1 MNKCKQERYHA
12 LQRLLSMV
20 FVLSLLLGLLWTE
33 SALGSAAASY
43 ATPANNS
50 TNYFSV
56 SYRSDGEPV
65 LSSLGLLN
73 AGASY
78 PVSGSM
84 VIGGETYYALQ
95 INGVDYYAKASN
107 LQLTAN
113 PAASQASTT
122 AATAVT
128 QPAASTSAATST
140 ATYTTLGDLSGSAP
154 IGTLQITQSGTNMR
168 AEAHMIAGNVVAVL
182 KKNATLSFY
191 GTIVPPSGNHVWYY
205 CYDASSGQFGY
216 VVDDCVKV
224 LTLTQGSVVATL
236 PPATT
241 TNITSASVPALAN
254 STAVGYIR
262 ITPKG
267 KTNIRKTTQSSSNN
281 VLAQAEQNEVLPY
294 YAVSVVN
301 KATWYYVFYAPEQVF
316 GYVLGTCAEVTSN
329 GTAVSTAIPDAV
341 TTTNGNG
348 QVLGYIQFT
357 AGGVNLR
364 KNASTGAKVLG
375 QFDKEQVVPFYGT
388 VTSNGRT
395 WYQVEKDLQSG
406 YVLGDYV
413 LVLESTGAVASAT
426 PAPNGAVSAQG
437 YLMTTK
443 DKVYIRKKAS
453 SNAGTYGQVATAGT
467 VLPIVG
473 ASTRNGSV
481 TWYPVS
487 YNGNIGYIH
496 GNYVSVMNSDQSYA
510 YQNGLPMPTATPAPT
525 AVPQPV
531 DYIQTNTDK
540 VWIRTSP
547 STKAGTKGQASLGA
561 VFHFTGTTK
570 SGGVQWYKIEYAGE
584 TCYIMAKYCR
594 VMTDAEYNAY
604 QGNAPQATAT
614 AVPNLAEMSDMALTT
629 TTKVIVRAT
638 GEAKGKQLALLY
650 KANQVCT
657 LLGATNQANGYTWY
671 NVRVNSVTGWIRGD
685 LLRILT
691 KAEAATYNQ
700 TGTTAN
706 NSGGNGVGSSVNG
719 VILYRP
725 ELIDWY
731 TGGIQSIFYK
741 GCVAILTDVKTGISL
756 QVRRW
761 SGGAHADVEP
771 LTAADTAAFC
781 RIYGVT
787 KAQEISDRN
796 LYQRRSVLV
805 TVAGHTYA
813 ASIYGVPH
821 NYPDGDTIPDN
832 NFNGQFCI
840 HFVNSK
846 THGTSSNP
854 AHVDSDHQK
863 AIMYAY
869 ENAAALLGIN

>member
-1 MNKCKQERYHA
+1 MNERKQKRYHA

-20 FVLSLLLGLLWTE
+20 FALSLLLGLLWTD

-43 ATPANNS
+43 AAPANNS
-50 TNYFSV
+50 VNYYSFN
-56 SYRSDGEPV
+56 GAQ
-65 LSSLGLLN
+65 LSSMGLLN
-73 AGASY
+73 PSASY
-78 PVSGSM
+78 PVSGTQQ
-84 VIGGETYYALQ
+84 IGEELYYVLQ
-95 INGVDYYAKASN
+95 INGVDYYVKASN
-107 LQLTAN
+107 LQITAN
-113 PAASQASTT
+113 PASSVPATGTSTEATPVTGSATT
-122 AATAVT
+122 AN
-128 QPAASTSAATST
+128 TSS
-140 ATYTTLGDLSGSAP
+140 YTTLGDLSGSAP

-168 AEAHMIAGNVVAVL
+168 AQAHMTSGNVVAVI

-191 GTIVPPSGNHVWYY
+191 GSIVPPSGNHVWYY

-224 LTLTQGSVVATL
+224 LSLTQGSVVATL
-236 PPATT
+236 PPAST

-267 KTNIRKTTQSSSNN
+267 KTNIRKTTQSSVNN
-281 VLAQAEQNEVLPY
+281 VVAQAEQGEVLPY

-316 GYVLGTCAEVTSN
+316 GYVLGTCAETTGN
-329 GTAVSTAIPDAV
+329 ATAVATAIPDAV
-341 TTTNGNG
+341 STTSGNG
-348 QVLGYIQFT
+348 QALGYIQFT

-364 KNASTGAKVLG
+364 KGATTGAKVLG
-375 QFDKEQVVPFYGT
+375 QFDKDQVVPYYGT

-395 WYQVEKDLQSG
+395 WYQVQKDLQSG

-413 LVLESTGAVASAT
+413 QLVSSTGAVVTAT
-426 PAPNGAVSAQG
+426 PAPNGAQPSAQG

-453 SNAGTYGQVATAGT
+453 SDAGTYGQVATAGT

-473 ASTRNGSV
+473 ASVRNGSV

-487 YNGNIGYIH
+487 FNGNIGYIH

-525 AVPQPV
+525 AVPKPI

-561 VFHFTGTTK
+561 VFHFTGTTR
-570 SGGVQWYKIEYAGE
+570 SGGVQWYKIEYSGE

-594 VMTDAEYNAY
+594 VMTDAEYAAY
-604 QGNAPQATAT
+604 QGAVQQAAITAT
-614 AVPNLAEMSDMALTT
+614 PDPIDMSDMALTN

-657 LLGATNQANGYTWY
+657 LLGATNVANGYTWY

-691 KAEAATYNQ
+691 KSEAAVYSQ
-700 TGTTAN
+700 TGTTASN
-706 NSGGNGVGSSVNG
+706 NGGNGAGSSING
-719 VILYRP
+719 VILYKP

-741 GCVAILTDVKTGISL
+741 GCAAILTDVKTGISL

-796 LYQRRSVLV
+796 LYQRRSVLL
-805 TVAGHTYA
+805 TVAGHSYA

-832 NFNGQFCI
+832 AFNGQFCI

-846 THGTSSNP
+846 THGSTSSP

>member
-1 MNKCKQERYHA
+1 MNERKQKRYHA

-20 FVLSLLLGLLWTE
+20 FALSLLLGLLWTD

-43 ATPANNS
+43 AAPANNS
-50 TNYFSV
+50 VNYYSFN
-56 SYRSDGEPV
+56 GAQ
-65 LSSLGLLN
+65 LSSMGLLN
-73 AGASY
+73 PSASY
-78 PVSGSM
+78 PVSGTQQ
-84 VIGGETYYALQ
+84 IGEELYYVLQ
-95 INGVDYYAKASN
+95 INGVDYYVKASN
-107 LQLTAN
+107 LQITAN
-113 PAASQASTT
+113 PASSVPATGTSTEATPVTGSATT
-122 AATAVT
+122 AN
-128 QPAASTSAATST
+128 TSS
-140 ATYTTLGDLSGSAP
+140 YTTLGDLSGSAP
-154 IGTLQITQSGTNMR
+154 IGTLRITQSGTNMR
-168 AEAHMIAGNVVAVL
+168 AQAHMTSGNVVAVL

-191 GTIVPPSGNHVWYY
+191 GSIVPPSGNHVWYY

-236 PPATT
+236 PPAST

-267 KTNIRKTTQSSSNN
+267 KTNIRKTTQSSVNN
-281 VLAQAEQNEVLPY
+281 VVAQAEQGEVLPY

-316 GYVLGTCAEVTSN
+316 GYVLGTCAETTGN
-329 GTAVSTAIPDAV
+329 ATAVATAIPDAV
-341 TTTNGNG
+341 STTSGNG
-348 QVLGYIQFT
+348 QALGYIQFT

-364 KNASTGAKVLG
+364 KGATTGAKVLG
-375 QFDKEQVVPFYGT
+375 QFDKDQVVPYYGT

-395 WYQVEKDLQSG
+395 WYQVQKDLQSG

-413 LVLESTGAVASAT
+413 QLVSSTGAAVTAT
-426 PAPNGAVSAQG
+426 PAPNGAQPSAQG

-453 SNAGTYGQVATAGT
+453 SDAGTYGQVATAGT

-473 ASTRNGSV
+473 ASVRNGSV

-487 YNGNIGYIH
+487 FNGNIGYIH

-525 AVPQPV
+525 AVPKPI

-561 VFHFTGTTK
+561 VFHFTGTTR
-570 SGGVQWYKIEYAGE
+570 SGGVQWYKIEYSGE

-594 VMTDAEYNAY
+594 VMTDAEYAAY
-604 QGNAPQATAT
+604 QGAVQQAAITAT
-614 AVPNLAEMSDMALTT
+614 PDPIDMSDMALTN

-657 LLGATNQANGYTWY
+657 LLGATSVANGYTWY
-671 NVRVNSVTGWIRGD
+671 SVRVNSVTGWIRGD

-691 KAEAATYNQ
+691 KSEAAVYSQ
-700 TGTTAN
+700 TGTTASN
-706 NSGGNGVGSSVNG
+706 NGGNGAGSSVNG
-719 VILYRP
+719 VILYKP

-796 LYQRRSVLV
+796 LYQRRSVLL
-805 TVAGHTYA
+805 TVAGHSYA

-832 NFNGQFCI
+832 AFNGQFCI

-846 THGTSSNP
+846 THGSTSSP
-854 AHVDSDHQK
+854 SHVDSDHQK

>member
-1 MNKCKQERYHA
+1 MNERKQKRYHA

-20 FVLSLLLGLLWTE
+20 FALSLLLGLLWTD

-43 ATPANNS
+43 AAPANNS
-50 TNYFSV
+50 VNYYSFN
-56 SYRSDGEPV
+56 GAQ
-65 LSSLGLLN
+65 LSSMGLLN
-73 AGASY
+73 PSASY
-78 PVSGSM
+78 PVSGTQQ
-84 VIGGETYYALQ
+84 IGEELYYVLQ
-95 INGVDYYAKASN
+95 INGVDYYVKASN
-107 LQLTAN
+107 LQITAN
-113 PAASQASTT
+113 PASSVPGTGTSTEATPVTGSGTT
-122 AATAVT
+122 AN
-128 QPAASTSAATST
+128 TSS
-140 ATYTTLGDLSGSAP
+140 YTTLGDLSGSAP
-154 IGTLQITQSGTNMR
+154 IGTLRITQSGTNMR
-168 AEAHMIAGNVVAVL
+168 AQAHMTSGNVVAVL

-191 GTIVPPSGNHVWYY
+191 GSIVPPSGNHVWYY

-236 PPATT
+236 PPAST

-267 KTNIRKTTQSSSNN
+267 KTNIRKTTQSSVNN
-281 VLAQAEQNEVLPY
+281 VVAQAEQGEVLPY

-316 GYVLGTCAEVTSN
+316 GYVLGTCAETTGN
-329 GTAVSTAIPDAV
+329 AAAVATAIPDAV
-341 TTTNGNG
+341 STTSGNG
-348 QVLGYIQFT
+348 QALGYIQFT

-364 KNASTGAKVLG
+364 KGATTGAKVLG
-375 QFDKEQVVPFYGT
+375 QFDKDQVVPYYGT

-395 WYQVEKDLQSG
+395 WYQVQKDLQSG

-413 LVLESTGAVASAT
+413 QLVSSTGAVVTAT
-426 PAPNGAVSAQG
+426 PAPNGAQPSAQG

-453 SNAGTYGQVATAGT
+453 SDAGTYGQVATAGT

-473 ASTRNGSV
+473 ASVRNGSV

-487 YNGNIGYIH
+487 FNGNIGYIH

-525 AVPQPV
+525 AVPKPI

-561 VFHFTGTTK
+561 VFHFTGTTR
-570 SGGVQWYKIEYAGE
+570 SGGVQWYKIEYSGE

-594 VMTDAEYNAY
+594 VMTDAEYAAY
-604 QGNAPQATAT
+604 QGAVQQAAITAT
-614 AVPNLAEMSDMALTT
+614 PDPIDMSDMALTN

-657 LLGATNQANGYTWY
+657 LLGATSVANGYTWY

-691 KAEAATYNQ
+691 KSEAAVYNQ
-700 TGTTAN
+700 TGTTASN
-706 NSGGNGVGSSVNG
+706 NGGNGAGSSVNG
-719 VILYRP
+719 VILYKP

-796 LYQRRSVLV
+796 LYQRRSVLL
-805 TVAGHTYA
+805 TVAGHSYA

-832 NFNGQFCI
+832 AFNGQFCI

-846 THGTSSNP
+846 THGSTSSP

-869 ENAAALLGIN
+869 ENAGALLGIN

>member
-1 MNKCKQERYHA
+1 MNERKQKRYHA

-20 FVLSLLLGLLWTE
+20 FALSLLLGLLWTD

-43 ATPANNS
+43 AAPANNS
-50 TNYFSV
+50 VNYYSFN
-56 SYRSDGEPV
+56 GAQ
-65 LSSLGLLN
+65 LSSMGLLN
-73 AGASY
+73 PSASY
-78 PVSGSM
+78 PVSGTQQ
-84 VIGGETYYALQ
+84 IGEELYYVLQ
-95 INGVDYYAKASN
+95 INGVDYYVKASN
-107 LQLTAN
+107 LQITAN
-113 PAASQASTT
+113 PASSVPGTGTSTEATPVTGSATT
-122 AATAVT
+122 AN
-128 QPAASTSAATST
+128 TSS
-140 ATYTTLGDLSGSAP
+140 YTTLGDLSGSAP
-154 IGTLQITQSGTNMR
+154 IGTLRITQSGTNMR
-168 AEAHMIAGNVVAVL
+168 AQAHMTSGNVVAVL

-191 GTIVPPSGNHVWYY
+191 GSIVPPSGNHVWYY

-224 LTLTQGSVVATL
+224 LSLTQGSVVATL
-236 PPATT
+236 PPAST

-267 KTNIRKTTQSSSNN
+267 KTNIRKTTQSSVNN
-281 VLAQAEQNEVLPY
+281 VVAQAEQGDVLPY

-316 GYVLGTCAEVTSN
+316 GYVLGTCAETTGN
-329 GTAVSTAIPDAV
+329 AAAVATAIPDAV
-341 TTTNGNG
+341 STTSGNG
-348 QVLGYIQFT
+348 QALGYIQFT

-364 KNASTGAKVLG
+364 KGATTGAKVLG
-375 QFDKEQVVPFYGT
+375 QFDKDQVVPYYGT

-395 WYQVEKDLQSG
+395 WYQVQKDLQSG

-413 LVLESTGAVASAT
+413 QLVSSTGAVVTAT
-426 PAPNGAVSAQG
+426 PAPNGAQPSAQG

-453 SNAGTYGQVATAGT
+453 SDAGTYGQVATAGT

-473 ASTRNGSV
+473 ASVRNGSV

-487 YNGNIGYIH
+487 FNGNIGYIH

-525 AVPQPV
+525 AVPKPI

-561 VFHFTGTTK
+561 VFHFTGTTR
-570 SGGVQWYKIEYAGE
+570 SGGVQWYKIEYSGE

-594 VMTDAEYNAY
+594 VMTDAEYAAY
-604 QGNAPQATAT
+604 QGAVQQAAITAT
-614 AVPNLAEMSDMALTT
+614 PDPIDMSDMALTN

-657 LLGATNQANGYTWY
+657 LLGATNVANGYTWY

-691 KAEAATYNQ
+691 KSEAAVYSQ
-700 TGTTAN
+700 TGTTASN
-706 NSGGNGVGSSVNG
+706 NGGNGAGSSVNG
-719 VILYRP
+719 VILYKP

-741 GCVAILTDVKTGISL
+741 GCAAILTDVKTGISL

-796 LYQRRSVLV
+796 LYQRRSVLL
-805 TVAGHTYA
+805 TVAGHSYA

-832 NFNGQFCI
+832 AFNGQFCI

-846 THGTSSNP
+846 THGSTSSP

>member
-1 MNKCKQERYHA
+1 MNERKQKRYHA

-20 FVLSLLLGLLWTE
+20 FALSLLLGLLWTD

-43 ATPANNS
+43 AAPANNS
-50 TNYFSV
+50 VNYYSFN
-56 SYRSDGEPV
+56 GAQ
-65 LSSLGLLN
+65 LSSMGLLN
-73 AGASY
+73 PSASY
-78 PVSGSM
+78 PVSGTQQ
-84 VIGGETYYALQ
+84 IGEELYYVLQ
-95 INGVDYYAKASN
+95 INGVDYYVKASN
-107 LQLTAN
+107 LQITAN
-113 PAASQASTT
+113 PASSVPGTGTSTEATPVTGSATT
-122 AATAVT
+122 AN
-128 QPAASTSAATST
+128 TSS
-140 ATYTTLGDLSGSAP
+140 YTTLGDLSGSAP

-168 AEAHMIAGNVVAVL
+168 AQAHMTSGNVVAVL

-191 GTIVPPSGNHVWYY
+191 GSIVPPSGNHVWYY

-224 LTLTQGSVVATL
+224 LSLTQGSVVATL
-236 PPATT
+236 PPASTA
-241 TNITSASVPALAN
+241 NITSASVPALAN

-267 KTNIRKTTQSSSNN
+267 KTNIRKTTQSSVNN
-281 VLAQAEQNEVLPY
+281 VVAQAEQGEVLPY

-316 GYVLGTCAEVTSN
+316 GYVLGTCAETTGN
-329 GTAVSTAIPDAV
+329 AAAVATAIPDAV
-341 TTTNGNG
+341 STTSGNG
-348 QVLGYIQFT
+348 QALGYIQFT

-364 KNASTGAKVLG
+364 KGATTGAKVLG
-375 QFDKEQVVPFYGT
+375 QFDKDQVVPYYGT

-395 WYQVEKDLQSG
+395 WYQVQKDLQSG

-413 LVLESTGAVASAT
+413 QLVSSTGAVVTAT
-426 PAPNGAVSAQG
+426 PAPNGAQPSAQG

-453 SNAGTYGQVATAGT
+453 SDAGTYGQVATAGT

-473 ASTRNGSV
+473 ASVRNGSV

-487 YNGNIGYIH
+487 FNGNIGYIH

-525 AVPQPV
+525 AVPKPI

-561 VFHFTGTTK
+561 VFHFTGTTR
-570 SGGVQWYKIEYAGE
+570 SGGVQWYKIEYSGE
-584 TCYIMAKYCR
+584 TCYIMVKYCR
-594 VMTDAEYNAY
+594 VMTDAEYAAY
-604 QGNAPQATAT
+604 QGAVQQAAITAT
-614 AVPNLAEMSDMALTT
+614 PDPIDMSDMALTN

-657 LLGATNQANGYTWY
+657 LLGATNVSGGYTWY

-691 KAEAATYNQ
+691 KSEAAVYNQ
-700 TGTTAN
+700 TGTTASN
-706 NSGGNGVGSSVNG
+706 NGGNGAGSSVNG
-719 VILYRP
+719 VILYKP

-796 LYQRRSVLV
+796 LYQRRSVLL
-805 TVAGHTYA
+805 TVAGHSYA

-832 NFNGQFCI
+832 AFNGQFCI

-846 THGTSSNP
+846 THGSTSSP

>member
-1 MNKCKQERYHA
+1 MNERKQKRYHA

-20 FVLSLLLGLLWTE
+20 FALSLLLGLLWTD

-43 ATPANNS
+43 AAPANNS
-50 TNYFSV
+50 VNYYSFN
-56 SYRSDGEPV
+56 GAQ
-65 LSSLGLLN
+65 LSSMGLLN
-73 AGASY
+73 PSASY
-78 PVSGSM
+78 PVSGTQQ
-84 VIGGETYYALQ
+84 IGEELYYVLQ
-95 INGVDYYAKASN
+95 INGVDYYVKASN
-107 LQLTAN
+107 LQITAN
-113 PAASQASTT
+113 PASSFPATGTSTEATPVTGSGTT
-122 AATAVT
+122 AN
-128 QPAASTSAATST
+128 TSSS
-140 ATYTTLGDLSGSAP
+140 TTLGDLSGSAP

-168 AEAHMIAGNVVAVL
+168 AQAHMTSGNVVAVL

-191 GTIVPPSGNHVWYY
+191 GSIVPPSGNHVWYY

-236 PPATT
+236 PPAST

-267 KTNIRKTTQSSSNN
+267 KTNIRKTTQSSVNN
-281 VLAQAEQNEVLPY
+281 VVAQAEQGEVLPY

-316 GYVLGTCAEVTSN
+316 GYVLGTCAETTDN
-329 GTAVSTAIPDAV
+329 ATAVATAIPDAV
-341 TTTNGNG
+341 STTSGNG
-348 QVLGYIQFT
+348 QALGYIQFT

-364 KNASTGAKVLG
+364 KGATTGAKVLG
-375 QFDKEQVVPFYGT
+375 QFDKDQVVPYYGT

-395 WYQVEKDLQSG
+395 WYQVQKDLQSG

-413 LVLESTGAVASAT
+413 QLVTSTGAVVTAT
-426 PAPNGAVSAQG
+426 PAPNGAQPSAQG

-453 SNAGTYGQVATAGT
+453 SDAGTYGQVATAGT

-473 ASTRNGSV
+473 ASVRNGSV

-487 YNGNIGYIH
+487 FNGNIGYIH

-525 AVPQPV
+525 AVPKPI

-561 VFHFTGTTK
+561 VFHFTGTTR
-570 SGGVQWYKIEYAGE
+570 SGGVQWYKIEYSGE

-594 VMTDAEYNAY
+594 VMTDAEYAAY
-604 QGNAPQATAT
+604 QGAVQQAAITAT
-614 AVPNLAEMSDMALTT
+614 PDPIDMSDMALTN

-657 LLGATNQANGYTWY
+657 LLGATNVANDYTWY

-691 KAEAATYNQ
+691 KSEAAVYNQ
-700 TGTTAN
+700 AGTTASN
-706 NSGGNGVGSSVNG
+706 NGGNGAGSSVNG
-719 VILYRP
+719 VILYKP

-796 LYQRRSVLV
+796 LYQRRSVLL
-805 TVAGHTYA
+805 TVAGHSYA

-832 NFNGQFCI
+832 AFNGQFCI

-846 THGTSSNP
+846 THGSTSSP

>member
-1 MNKCKQERYHA
+1 MNERKQKRYHA

-20 FVLSLLLGLLWTE
+20 FALSMALGLLWTE
-33 SALGSAAASY
+33 TALGSAVASY
-43 ATPANNS
+43 AAPANNS
-50 TNYFSV
+50 VNYY
-56 SYRSDGEPV
+56 SYNGSR
-65 LSSLGLLN
+65 LSSMGLLN
-73 AGASY
+73 ASASY
-78 PVSGSM
+78 PVSGTQD
-84 VIGGETYYALQ
+84 IGGELYYVLQ

-107 LQLTAN
+107 LRITAS
-113 PAASQASTT
+113 PASVAPATSVTAASPVNQTATT
-122 AATAVT
+122 AA
-128 QPAASTSAATST
+128 STATST
-140 ATYTTLGDLSGSAP
+140 TVGDMSGSAP
-154 IGTLQITQSGTNMR
+154 IGTLQITQAGTNMR

-191 GTIVPPSGNHVWYY
+191 GSIVPPSGNHVWYY
-205 CYDASSGQFGY
+205 CYDASSGKFGY

-224 LTLTQGSVVATL
+224 LTVNQGAAVATL
-236 PPATT
+236 PPATAS
-241 TNITSASVPALAN
+241 NVSSASVPALAN

-267 KTNIRKTTQSSSNN
+267 KTNIRKTTQSSTNN
-281 VLAQAEQNEVLPY
+281 VVAQAEQNEVLPY
-294 YAVSVVN
+294 YAVSVVD

-316 GYVLGTCAEVTSN
+316 GYVQGSCAEQTTSSGAVT
-329 GTAVSTAIPDAV
+329 TAVPDAV
-341 TTTNGNG
+341 TTTSGNG

-364 KNASTGAKVLG
+364 RSATTGAKVLG
-375 QFDKEQVVPFYGT
+375 QFDKDQVVPYYGT

-395 WYQVEKDLQSG
+395 WYQVQKELTSG

-413 LVLESTGAVASAT
+413 QVLSGSGAVATAT
-426 PAPNGAVSAQG
+426 PAPGSSAAAQG

-453 SNAGTYGQVATAGT
+453 SDAGVYGQVATAGT

-473 ASTRNGSV
+473 ASVRSGSV

-496 GNYVSVMNSDQSYA
+496 GKYVSVMNSDQSYA
-510 YQNGLPMPTATPAPT
+510 YANGLPMPTATPAPT
-525 AVPQPV
+525 AVPKPI

-547 STKAGTKGQASLGA
+547 STKASTKGQAALGA

-570 SGGVQWYKIEYAGE
+570 SGGVQWYKIEYAGD

-594 VMTDAEYNAY
+594 VMTDAEYAAY
-604 QGNAPQATAT
+604 QGAVQQAAVTAT
-614 AVPNLAEMSDMALTT
+614 PDPIDMSDMALTN
-629 TTKVIVRAT
+629 TTKVIVRAS
-638 GEAKGKQLALLY
+638 GEPKGKQLILLY

-657 LLGATNQANGYTWY
+657 LLGATNVAGGYTWY

-691 KAEAATYNQ
+691 KAEAAVYTQ
-700 TGTTAN
+700 TGTTASN
-706 NSGGNGVGSSVNG
+706 NGGNGVGSSVNG
-719 VILYRP
+719 VILYKP

-741 GCVAILTDVKTGISL
+741 GCVAVMTDVKTGISL

-771 LTAADTAAFC
+771 FTAADTAAFC
-781 RIYGVT
+781 RIYGVS

-846 THGTSSNP
+846 THGSSSNP

-869 ENAAALLGIN
+869 ENAAALLGIR

>member
-1 MNKCKQERYHA
+1 MNERKQKRYHA

-20 FVLSLLLGLLWTE
+20 FALSLLLGLLWTD

-43 ATPANNS
+43 AAPANNS
-50 TNYFSV
+50 VNYY
-56 SYRSDGEPV
+56 SYNGSR
-65 LSSLGLLN
+65 LSSMGLLN
-73 AGASY
+73 PTASY
-78 PVSGSM
+78 PVSGTQE
-84 VIGGETYYALQ
+84 IGDELYYVLQ
-95 INGVDYYAKASN
+95 INGVEYYAKASN
-107 LQLTAN
+107 LRLTAN
-113 PAASQASTT
+113 PMSSVPATSTEATPVTQSAST
-122 AATAVT
+122 VT
-128 QPAASTSAATST
+128 AATST
-140 ATYTTLGDLSGSAP
+140 GDLSGSAP
-154 IGTLQITQSGTNMR
+154 IGTLKITQSGTNMR
-168 AEAHMIAGNVVAVL
+168 AAAHMTSGNVVAVL

-191 GTIVPPSGNHVWYY
+191 GSVVPPSGNHVWYY
-205 CYDASSGQFGY
+205 CYDASSGKFGY

-236 PPATT
+236 PPAGTS
-241 TNITSASVPALAN
+241 NVTSASVPALAN

-281 VLAQAEQNEVLPY
+281 VIAQAEQNDVLPY
-294 YAVSVVN
+294 YAVSVIN
-301 KATWYYVFYAPEQVF
+301 KTTWYYVFYAPEQVF
-316 GYVLGTCAEVTSN
+316 GYVQGNCAEVTGNRS
-329 GTAVSTAIPDAV
+329 GVTTAVPDAV
-341 TTTNGNG
+341 TTTSGNG

-364 KNASTGAKVLG
+364 KGATTGAKVLG
-375 QFDKEQVVPFYGT
+375 QFDKDQVVPFYGT

-395 WYQVEKDLQSG
+395 WYQVEKDLVSG

-413 LVLESTGAVASAT
+413 QVLQSAGSVATAT
-426 PAPNGAVSAQG
+426 PAQGSAAASAQG

-453 SNAGTYGQVATAGT
+453 TDAGVYGQVATAGT

-473 ASTRNGSV
+473 ASARSGSV
-481 TWYPVS
+481 IWYPVS

-525 AVPQPV
+525 AVPKPI

-547 STKAGTKGQASLGA
+547 STKASTKGQASLGA

-570 SGGVQWYKIEYAGE
+570 SGGTQWYKIEYAGD

-594 VMTDAEYNAY
+594 VMTDAEYAVY
-604 QGNAPQATAT
+604 QGAVQQAAITAT
-614 AVPNLAEMSDMALTT
+614 PDPIDMSNMALTN
-629 TTKVIVRAT
+629 TTKVIVRAA

-657 LLGATNQANGYTWY
+657 LLGATNVSGGYTWY

-691 KAEAATYNQ
+691 KAEAEVYSQ
-700 TGTTAN
+700 TGATATN
-706 NSGGNGVGSSVNG
+706 NGGNGNGSSVNG
-719 VILYRP
+719 VVLYKP

-771 LTAADTAAFC
+771 LTAGDTAAFC
-781 RIYGVT
+781 RIYGVST
-787 KAQEISDRN
+787 AQEISDRN
-796 LYQRRSVLV
+796 LYQRRSVLL

-846 THGTSSNP
+846 THGSSSNP

-869 ENAAALLGIN
+869 ENAAALLGIR

>member
-1 MNKCKQERYHA
+1 MNERKQKRYHA

-20 FVLSLLLGLLWTE
+20 FALSLLLGLLWTD

-43 ATPANNS
+43 AAPANNS
-50 TNYFSV
+50 VNYYSFN
-56 SYRSDGEPV
+56 GAQ
-65 LSSLGLLN
+65 LSSMGLLN
-73 AGASY
+73 PSASY
-78 PVSGSM
+78 PVSGTQQ
-84 VIGGETYYALQ
+84 IGEELYYVLQ
-95 INGVDYYAKASN
+95 INGVDYYVKASN
-107 LQLTAN
+107 LQITAN
-113 PAASQASTT
+113 PASSVPATGTSTGATPVTGSATT
-122 AATAVT
+122 AN
-128 QPAASTSAATST
+128 TSS
-140 ATYTTLGDLSGSAP
+140 YTTLGDLSGSAP

-168 AEAHMIAGNVVAVL
+168 AQAHMTSGNVVAVL

-191 GTIVPPSGNHVWYY
+191 GSIVPPSGNHVWYY

-224 LTLTQGSVVATL
+224 LSLTQGSVVATL
-236 PPATT
+236 PPAST

-267 KTNIRKTTQSSSNN
+267 KTNIRKTTQSSVNN
-281 VLAQAEQNEVLPY
+281 VVAQAEQGEVLPY

-316 GYVLGTCAEVTSN
+316 GYVLGTCAETTGNATAVATAVPD
-329 GTAVSTAIPDAV
+329 AVST
-341 TTTNGNG
+341 TSGNG
-348 QVLGYIQFT
+348 QALGYIQFP

-364 KNASTGAKVLG
+364 KGATTGAKVLG
-375 QFDKEQVVPFYGT
+375 QFDKDQVVPYYGT

-395 WYQVEKDLQSG
+395 WYQVQKDLQSG

-413 LVLESTGAVASAT
+413 QLVSSTGAVVTAT
-426 PAPNGAVSAQG
+426 PAPNGAQPSAQG

-453 SNAGTYGQVATAGT
+453 SDAGTYGQVATAGT

-473 ASTRNGSV
+473 ASVRNGSV

-487 YNGNIGYIH
+487 FNGNIGYIH

-525 AVPQPV
+525 AVPKPI

-561 VFHFTGTTK
+561 VFHFTGTTR
-570 SGGVQWYKIEYAGE
+570 SGGVQWYKIEYSGE

-594 VMTDAEYNAY
+594 VMTDAEYAAY
-604 QGNAPQATAT
+604 QGAVQQAAITAT
-614 AVPNLAEMSDMALTT
+614 PDPIDMSDMALTN

-657 LLGATNQANGYTWY
+657 LLGATNVANGYTWY

-691 KAEAATYNQ
+691 KSEAAVYSQ
-700 TGTTAN
+700 TGTTASN
-706 NSGGNGVGSSVNG
+706 NGGNGAGSSING
-719 VILYRP
+719 VILYKP

-796 LYQRRSVLV
+796 LYQRRSVLL
-805 TVAGHTYA
+805 TVAGHSYA

-832 NFNGQFCI
+832 AFNGQFCI

-846 THGTSSNP
+846 THGSTSSP

>member
-1 MNKCKQERYHA
+1 MNERKQKRYHA

-20 FVLSLLLGLLWTE
+20 FALSLLLGLLWTD

-43 ATPANNS
+43 AAPANNS
-50 TNYFSV
+50 VNYYSFN
-56 SYRSDGEPV
+56 GAQ
-65 LSSLGLLN
+65 LSSMGLLN
-73 AGASY
+73 PSASY
-78 PVSGSM
+78 PVSGTQQ
-84 VIGGETYYALQ
+84 IGEELYYVLQ
-95 INGVDYYAKASN
+95 INGVDYYVKASN
-107 LQLTAN
+107 LQITAN
-113 PAASQASTT
+113 PASSVPATGTSTEATPVTGSATT
-122 AATAVT
+122 AN
-128 QPAASTSAATST
+128 TSS
-140 ATYTTLGDLSGSAP
+140 YTTLGDLSGSAP
-154 IGTLQITQSGTNMR
+154 IGTLRITQSGTNMR
-168 AEAHMIAGNVVAVL
+168 AQAHMTSGNVVAVL

-191 GTIVPPSGNHVWYY
+191 GSIVPPSGNHVWYY

-224 LTLTQGSVVATL
+224 LSLTQGSVVATL
-236 PPATT
+236 PPAST

-267 KTNIRKTTQSSSNN
+267 KTNIRKTTQSSVNN
-281 VLAQAEQNEVLPY
+281 VVAQAEQGEVLPY

-316 GYVLGTCAEVTSN
+316 GYVLGTCAETTGN
-329 GTAVSTAIPDAV
+329 ATAVATAIPDAV
-341 TTTNGNG
+341 SITSGNG
-348 QVLGYIQFT
+348 QALGYIQFT

-364 KNASTGAKVLG
+364 KGATTGAKVLG
-375 QFDKEQVVPFYGT
+375 QFDKDQVVPYYGT

-395 WYQVEKDLQSG
+395 WYQVQKDLQSG

-413 LVLESTGAVASAT
+413 QLVSSTGAVVTAT
-426 PAPNGAVSAQG
+426 PAPNGAQPSAQG

-453 SNAGTYGQVATAGT
+453 SDAGTYGQVATAGT

-473 ASTRNGSV
+473 ASVRNGSV

-487 YNGNIGYIH
+487 FNGNIGYIH

-525 AVPQPV
+525 AVPKPI

-561 VFHFTGTTK
+561 VFHFTGTTR
-570 SGGVQWYKIEYAGE
+570 SGGVQWYKIEYSGE

-594 VMTDAEYNAY
+594 VMTDAEYAAY
-604 QGNAPQATAT
+604 QGAVQQAAITAT
-614 AVPNLAEMSDMALTT
+614 PDPIDMSDMALTN

-657 LLGATNQANGYTWY
+657 LLGATSVANGYTWY
-671 NVRVNSVTGWIRGD
+671 SVRVNSVTGWIRGD

-691 KAEAATYNQ
+691 KSEAAVYNQ
-700 TGTTAN
+700 TGTTASN
-706 NSGGNGVGSSVNG
+706 NGGNGAGSSVNG
-719 VILYRP
+719 VILYKP

-796 LYQRRSVLV
+796 LYQRRSVLL
-805 TVAGHTYA
+805 TVAGHSYA

-832 NFNGQFCI
+832 AFNGQFCI

-846 THGTSSNP
+846 THGSTSSP

>member
-1 MNKCKQERYHA
+1 MNERKQKRYHA

-20 FVLSLLLGLLWTE
+20 FALSLLLGLLWTD

-43 ATPANNS
+43 AAPANNS
-50 TNYFSV
+50 VNYYSFN
-56 SYRSDGEPV
+56 GAQ
-65 LSSLGLLN
+65 LSSMGLLN
-73 AGASY
+73 PSASY
-78 PVSGSM
+78 PVSGTQQ
-84 VIGGETYYALQ
+84 IGEELYYVLQ
-95 INGVDYYAKASN
+95 INGVDYYVKASN
-107 LQLTAN
+107 LQITAN
-113 PAASQASTT
+113 PASSVPATGTSTEATPVTGSATT
-122 AATAVT
+122 AN
-128 QPAASTSAATST
+128 TSS
-140 ATYTTLGDLSGSAP
+140 YTTLGDLSGSAP
-154 IGTLQITQSGTNMR
+154 IGTLRITQSGTNMR
-168 AEAHMIAGNVVAVL
+168 AQAHMTSGNVVAVL

-191 GTIVPPSGNHVWYY
+191 GSIVPPSGNHVWYY

-224 LTLTQGSVVATL
+224 LSLTQGSVVATL
-236 PPATT
+236 PPAST

-267 KTNIRKTTQSSSNN
+267 KTNIRKTTQSSVNN
-281 VLAQAEQNEVLPY
+281 VVAQAEQGDVLPY

-316 GYVLGTCAEVTSN
+316 GYVLGTCAETTGN
-329 GTAVSTAIPDAV
+329 ATAVATAIPDAV
-341 TTTNGNG
+341 STTSGNG
-348 QVLGYIQFT
+348 QALGYIQFT

-364 KNASTGAKVLG
+364 KGATTGAKVLG
-375 QFDKEQVVPFYGT
+375 QFDKDQVVPYYGT

-395 WYQVEKDLQSG
+395 WYQVQKDLQSG

-413 LVLESTGAVASAT
+413 QLVSSTGAVVTAT
-426 PAPNGAVSAQG
+426 PAPNGAQPSAQG

-453 SNAGTYGQVATAGT
+453 SDAGTYGQVATAGT

-473 ASTRNGSV
+473 ASVRNGSV

-487 YNGNIGYIH
+487 FNGNIGYIH

-525 AVPQPV
+525 AVPKPI

-561 VFHFTGTTK
+561 VFHFTGTTR
-570 SGGVQWYKIEYAGE
+570 SGGVQWYKIEYSGE

-594 VMTDAEYNAY
+594 VMTDAEYAAY
-604 QGNAPQATAT
+604 QGAVQQAAITAT
-614 AVPNLAEMSDMALTT
+614 PDPIDMSDMALTN

-657 LLGATNQANGYTWY
+657 LLGATNVANGYTWY

-691 KAEAATYNQ
+691 KAEAAVYNQ
-700 TGTTAN
+700 TGTTASN
-706 NSGGNGVGSSVNG
+706 NGGNGAGSSVNG
-719 VILYRP
+719 VILYKP

-796 LYQRRSVLV
+796 LYQRRSVLL
-805 TVAGHTYA
+805 TVAGHSYA

-846 THGTSSNP
+846 THGSTSSP

>member
-1 MNKCKQERYHA
+1 MNERKQKRYHA

-20 FVLSLLLGLLWTE
+20 FALSLLLGLLWTD

-43 ATPANNS
+43 AAPANNS
-50 TNYFSV
+50 VNYYSFN
-56 SYRSDGEPV
+56 GAQ
-65 LSSLGLLN
+65 LSSMGLLN
-73 AGASY
+73 PSASY
-78 PVSGSM
+78 PVSGTQQ
-84 VIGGETYYALQ
+84 IGEELYYVLQ
-95 INGVDYYAKASN
+95 INGVDYYVKASN
-107 LQLTAN
+107 LQITAN
-113 PAASQASTT
+113 PASSVPATGTSTEATPVTGSATT
-122 AATAVT
+122 AN
-128 QPAASTSAATST
+128 TSS
-140 ATYTTLGDLSGSAP
+140 YTTLGDLSGSAP
-154 IGTLQITQSGTNMR
+154 IGTLRITQSGTNMR
-168 AEAHMIAGNVVAVL
+168 AQAHMTSGNVVAVI

-191 GTIVPPSGNHVWYY
+191 GSIVPPSGNHVWYY

-224 LTLTQGSVVATL
+224 LSLTQGSVVATL
-236 PPATT
+236 PPAST

-267 KTNIRKTTQSSSNN
+267 KTNIRKTTQSSVNN
-281 VLAQAEQNEVLPY
+281 VVAQAEQGEVLPY

-316 GYVLGTCAEVTSN
+316 GYVLGTCAETTGN
-329 GTAVSTAIPDAV
+329 ATAVATAIPDAV
-341 TTTNGNG
+341 STTSGNG
-348 QVLGYIQFT
+348 QALGYIQFT

-364 KNASTGAKVLG
+364 KGATTGAKVLG
-375 QFDKEQVVPFYGT
+375 QFDKDQVVPYYGT

-395 WYQVEKDLQSG
+395 WYQVQKDLQSG

-413 LVLESTGAVASAT
+413 QLVSSTGAVVTAT
-426 PAPNGAVSAQG
+426 PAPNGAQPSAQG

-453 SNAGTYGQVATAGT
+453 SDAGTYGQVATAGT

-473 ASTRNGSV
+473 ASVRNGSV

-487 YNGNIGYIH
+487 FNGNIGYIH

-525 AVPQPV
+525 AVPKPI

-561 VFHFTGTTK
+561 VFHFTGTTR
-570 SGGVQWYKIEYAGE
+570 SGGVQWYKIEYSGE

-594 VMTDAEYNAY
+594 VMTDAEYAAY
-604 QGNAPQATAT
+604 QGAVQQAAITAT
-614 AVPNLAEMSDMALTT
+614 PDPIDMSDMALTN

-657 LLGATNQANGYTWY
+657 LLGATNVANGYTWY

-691 KAEAATYNQ
+691 KSEAAVYSQ
-700 TGTTAN
+700 TGTTASN
-706 NSGGNGVGSSVNG
+706 NGGNGAGSSING
-719 VILYRP
+719 VILYKP

-796 LYQRRSVLV
+796 LYQRRSVLL
-805 TVAGHTYA
+805 TVAGHSYA

-832 NFNGQFCI
+832 AFNGQFCI

-846 THGTSSNP
+846 THGSTSSP

>member
-1 MNKCKQERYHA
+1 MNERKQKRYHA

-20 FVLSLLLGLLWTE
+20 FALSLLLGLLWTD

-43 ATPANNS
+43 AAPANNS
-50 TNYFSV
+50 VNYYSFN
-56 SYRSDGEPV
+56 GAQ
-65 LSSLGLLN
+65 LSSMGLLN
-73 AGASY
+73 PSASY
-78 PVSGSM
+78 PVSGTQQ
-84 VIGGETYYALQ
+84 IGEELYYVLQ
-95 INGVDYYAKASN
+95 INGVDYYVKASN
-107 LQLTAN
+107 LQITAN
-113 PAASQASTT
+113 PASSVPATGTSTGATPVTGSATT
-122 AATAVT
+122 AN
-128 QPAASTSAATST
+128 TSS
-140 ATYTTLGDLSGSAP
+140 YTTLGDLSGSAP

-168 AEAHMIAGNVVAVL
+168 AQAHMTSGNVVAVL

-191 GTIVPPSGNHVWYY
+191 GSIVPPSGNHVWYY

-224 LTLTQGSVVATL
+224 LSLTQGSVVATL
-236 PPATT
+236 PPAST

-267 KTNIRKTTQSSSNN
+267 KTNIRKTTQSSVNN
-281 VLAQAEQNEVLPY
+281 VVAQAEQGEVLPY

-316 GYVLGTCAEVTSN
+316 GYVLGTCAETTGN
-329 GTAVSTAIPDAV
+329 ATAVATAIPDAV
-341 TTTNGNG
+341 STTSGNG
-348 QVLGYIQFT
+348 QALGYIQFT

-364 KNASTGAKVLG
+364 KGATTGAKVLG
-375 QFDKEQVVPFYGT
+375 QFDKDQVVPYYGT

-395 WYQVEKDLQSG
+395 WYQVQKDLQSG

-413 LVLESTGAVASAT
+413 QLVSSTGAVVTAT
-426 PAPNGAVSAQG
+426 PAPNGAQPSAQG

-453 SNAGTYGQVATAGT
+453 SDAGTYGQVATAGT

-473 ASTRNGSV
+473 ASVRNGSV

-487 YNGNIGYIH
+487 FNGNIGYIH

-525 AVPQPV
+525 AVPKPI

-561 VFHFTGTTK
+561 VFHFTGTTR
-570 SGGVQWYKIEYAGE
+570 SGGVQWYKIEYSGE

-594 VMTDAEYNAY
+594 VMTDAEYAAY
-604 QGNAPQATAT
+604 QGAVQQAAITAT
-614 AVPNLAEMSDMALTT
+614 PDPIDMSDMALTN

-657 LLGATNQANGYTWY
+657 LLGATNVANGYTWY

-691 KAEAATYNQ
+691 KSEAAVYSQ
-700 TGTTAN
+700 TGTTASN
-706 NSGGNGVGSSVNG
+706 NGGNGAGSSING
-719 VILYRP
+719 VILYKP

-796 LYQRRSVLV
+796 LYQRRSVLL
-805 TVAGHTYA
+805 TVAGHSYA

-832 NFNGQFCI
+832 AFNGQFCI

-846 THGTSSNP
+846 THGSTSSP

>member
-1 MNKCKQERYHA
+1 MNKRKQERYHA
-12 LQRLLSMV
+12 PQRLLSMV

-33 SALGSAAASY
+33 SALGSASASY

-56 SYRSDGEPV
+56 SYRSTGEPV

-73 AGASY
+73 AGVSY

-84 VIGGETYYALQ
+84 TIGGETYYALQ

-113 PAASQASTT
+113 PVASQTSATSAT
-122 AATAVT
+122 AATAA
-128 QPAASTSAATST
+128 QPAASAATST
-140 ATYTTLGDLSGSAP
+140 AYTTLGDLSGSAP
-154 IGTLQITQSGTNMR
+154 IGTLKITQSGTNMR

-224 LTLTQGSVVATL
+224 LTLAQGAVVATL
-236 PPATT
+236 APAAA

-267 KTNIRKTTQSSSNN
+267 KTNIRRTTQSSVNN
-281 VLAQAEQNEVLPY
+281 VVAQAEQNEVLPY

-301 KATWYYVFYAPEQVF
+301 KATWYYVFYAPEQLF
-316 GYVLGTCAEVTSN
+316 GYVLGSCAETTANAGAVA
-329 GTAVSTAIPDAV
+329 TAVPDAV
-341 TTTNGNG
+341 TVTSGSG
-348 QVLGYIQFT
+348 QALGQIQFT

-364 KNASTGAKVLG
+364 KSASTGAKVLG
-375 QFDKEQVVPFYGT
+375 QFDKNQVVPYYGT

-395 WYQVEKDLQSG
+395 WYQVQKDMQSG

-413 LVLESTGAVASAT
+413 QVLGGSGIVATAT
-426 PAPNGAVSAQG
+426 PAPNGAAVSQG

-453 SNAGTYGQVATAGT
+453 SDAGTYGQVATAGT

-473 ASTRNGSV
+473 ASVRSGSV

-487 YNGNIGYIH
+487 FNGNIGYIH
-496 GNYVSVMNSDQSYA
+496 GGYVSVMNSDQSYA

-525 AVPQPV
+525 AVPRPV

-547 STKAGTKGQASLGA
+547 STKAGTKGQAALGA
-561 VFHFTGTTK
+561 VFHFTGTTR

-604 QGNAPQATAT
+604 QGAAPQATVT
-614 AVPNLAEMSDMALTT
+614 AVPNLTEMSDMALTT

-657 LLGATNQANGYTWY
+657 LLGSTNVSGGYTWY

-691 KAEAATYNQ
+691 KDEAAIYNQ
-700 TGTTAN
+700 TGSTAN
-706 NSGGNGVGSSVNG
+706 NNGGNGSGSSVNG
-719 VILYRP
+719 VVLYRP

-741 GCVAILTDVKTGISL
+741 GCVAIMTDVKTGISL

-771 LTAADTAAFC
+771 LTAADTAAMC
-781 RIYGVT
+781 RIYGVS
-787 KAQEISDRN
+787 KAQDISDRN

-846 THGTSSNP
+846 THGNSKNP
-854 AHVDSDHQK
+854 ARVDSDHQK